1 MNINAVRWEKF
12 ASHETLATYR
22 RYAYGSLHTHISDSL
37 TPSNTPEET
46 ESSTSETEQDSTE
59 ASNNAEVMRE
69 QALEEAASLEQR
81 PKRDESPPPNET
93 PPGERYRSVSP
104 SLMEFST
111 QSSVRQSLLLKRK
124 EMMLQQAR
132 R

>member
-1 MNINAVRWEKF
+1 
-12 ASHETLATYR
+12 
-22 RYAYGSLHTHISDSL
+22 
-37 TPSNTPEET
+37 
-46 ESSTSETEQDSTE
+46 
-59 ASNNAEVMRE
+59 MRE

>member
-1 MNINAVRWEKF
+1 MNINAVRWEKL
-12 ASHETLATYR
+12 ASHETLVTYR

-59 ASNNAEVMRE
+59 VSNNAEVMRE